1 MFLAVPVSHPYVPC
15 YPRETRKVGRIEQR
29 KRILCFGDSLTA
41 GYYAQGNRFHPY
53 ANLLK
58 KLLGVEVDYIGLSG
72 WTTRQ
77 MCDSKDSDS
86 CVDVVRRSWRG
97 LRAQLKRNRYTHCII
112 LGGTN
117 DVSASSPDMILSNL
131 RTLHAIARQFG
142 CKTVALTIPELAAER
157 RQPQIHETRLRVNE
171 AILQRKIDCDLVVDI
186 DKVLPLAKATQVQRM
201 SIWEPD
207 GLHLQ
212 PEGYDTVAR
221 AISSQITQVI

>member
-86 CVDVVRRSWRG
+86 CVDVVRRQELVSSKFDAHQYFDR
-97 LRAQLKRNRYTHCII
+97 QI
-112 LGGTN
+112 LEGTPCTAKEK
-117 DVSASSPDMILSNL
+117 SIH
-131 RTLHAIARQFG
+131 TLHH
-142 CKTVALTIPELAAER
+142 TWWHER
-157 RQPQIHETRLRVNE
+157 CVSFFP
-171 AILQRKIDCDLVVDI
+171 
-186 DKVLPLAKATQVQRM
+186 
-201 SIWEPD
+201 
-207 GLHLQ
+207 
-212 PEGYDTVAR
+212 
-221 AISSQITQVI
+221 

>member
-1 MFLAVPVSHPYVPC
+1 MFVAMPLSQSVIPC
-15 YPRETRKVGRIEQR
+15 FSRETRRFGRIDPR

-77 MCDSKDSDS
+77 MCDGKDNDS
-86 CVDVVRRSWRG
+86 CVDVVKRQGAISTEICVLNSGISRSWRG
-97 LRAQLKRNRYTHCII
+97 LRAQLRRNRYTHCII

-117 DVSASSPDMILSNL
+117 DVSGSSPDMILSNL

-142 CKTVALTIPELAAER
+142 AV
-157 RQPQIHETRLRVNE
+157 
-171 AILQRKIDCDLVVDI
+171 
-186 DKVLPLAKATQVQRM
+186 
-201 SIWEPD
+201 
-207 GLHLQ
+207 
-212 PEGYDTVAR
+212 
-221 AISSQITQVI
+221 